1 MKKIGI
7 KYRSLA
13 KRFFAATLILLVLAG
28 CNALPNGLSIS
39 ATTQEPLPTIV
50 LDDSTPATGGAAP
63 SQGEASG
70 VIASGVMVPAE
81 EAEMAFS
88 IGGNVEAVNVA
99 VGDRVEAGQLLIQLS
114 GREKLVAAVESA
126 NLELLGAMQAL
137 DELQKNLP
145 DAQTEALEAVT
156 SAREEVRDAERV
168 LHSLNTPAEDIDVE
182 AAWATVVLAGDKLD
196 KAREDYQ
203 PYENKSEENLIRAG
217 LLNKLAEAQAIYD
230 DAVRRYNNLAGI
242 TGSEFDRS
250 QAEARLS
257 IAQSRLALAQQE
269 YEELLNGPDPDQVA
283 LAEARIQNAR
293 AQIEASQSAMADLEL
308 KAPFTGTVGRLNI
321 HTGEWVIP
329 GQPVI
334 VLADLDNLRAETT
347 DLSERDIPKVEIG
360 QPVTVFLEALNQTV
374 TGRVSEISPLADT
387 LGGDVVYS
395 TKIDLDTSIP
405 GLRAGMS
412 VEVQFGTSQ

>member
-1 MKKIGI
+1 MEKIGI

-39 ATTQEPLPTIV
+39 AATQEPLPTIV

-114 GREKLVAAVESA
+114 GREKLVAVVESA

-145 DAQTEALEAVT
+145 DEQTEALEAVT

-321 HTGEWVIP
+321 HSGEWVIP

-395 TKIDLDTSIP
+395 TKIDLDTITP

>member
-39 ATTQEPLPTIV
+39 AATQEPLPTIV

-145 DAQTEALEAVT
+145 DEQTEALEAVT

-321 HTGEWVIP
+321 HSGEWVIP

-395 TKIDLDTSIP
+395 TKIDLDTITP

>member
-1 MKKIGI
+1 
-7 KYRSLA
+7 
-13 KRFFAATLILLVLAG
+13 
-28 CNALPNGLSIS
+28 
-39 ATTQEPLPTIV
+39 
-50 LDDSTPATGGAAP
+50 
-63 SQGEASG
+63 
-70 VIASGVMVPAE
+70 MVPAE

-114 GREKLVAAVESA
+114 GREKLVAVVESA

-145 DAQTEALEAVT
+145 DEQTEAFEAVT

-257 IAQSRLALAQQE
+257 IAQSRLAQAQQE

-321 HTGEWVIP
+321 HSGEWVIP

-395 TKIDLDTSIP
+395 TKIDLDTITP

>member
-1 MKKIGI
+1 MKDIGI
-7 KYRSLA
+7 IYRSLA
-13 KRFFAATLILLVLAG
+13 KRFFAPALILLVLAG
-28 CNALPNGLSIS
+28 CNALPDGLSIS
-39 ATTQEPLPTIV
+39 AATQEPLPTIV
-50 LDDSTPATGGAAP
+50 LDDFTPATGGAAP

-126 NLELLGAMQAL
+126 NLELLGAMQGL

-145 DAQTEALEAVT
+145 DEQTEALEAVT

-283 LAEARIQNAR
+283 LAEARIQNAQ

-321 HTGEWVIP
+321 HSGEWVIP

-334 VLADLDNLRAETT
+334 VLADLGNLRAETT

-395 TKIDLDTSIP
+395 TKIDLDTITP

>member
-1 MKKIGI
+1 
-7 KYRSLA
+7 
-13 KRFFAATLILLVLAG
+13 LILLVLAG
-28 CNALPNGLSIS
+28 CNGLPNGLSIS

-126 NLELLGAMQAL
+126 NLELLSAMQAL

-145 DAQTEALEAVT
+145 DEQTEALEAVT

-321 HTGEWVIP
+321 HSGEWVIP

-395 TKIDLDTSIP
+395 TKIDLDTITP

>member
-39 ATTQEPLPTIV
+39 AATQEPLPTIV

-145 DAQTEALEAVT
+145 DEQTEALEAVT

-395 TKIDLDTSIP
+395 TKIDLDTITP

>member
-1 MKKIGI
+1 
-7 KYRSLA
+7 
-13 KRFFAATLILLVLAG
+13 
-28 CNALPNGLSIS
+28 LSIS
-39 ATTQEPLPTIV
+39 AATQEPLPTIV

-114 GREKLVAAVESA
+114 GREKLVAVVESA

-145 DAQTEALEAVT
+145 DEQTEAFEAVT

-168 LHSLNTPAEDIDVE
+168 LHSLNTPAEDIDIE

-321 HTGEWVIP
+321 HSGEWVIP

-395 TKIDLDTSIP
+395 TKIDLDTITP

>member
-114 GREKLVAAVESA
+114 GREKLVAVVESA

-145 DAQTEALEAVT
+145 DEQTEALEAVT

-321 HTGEWVIP
+321 HSGEWVIP

-395 TKIDLDTSIP
+395 TKIDLDTITP

>member
-99 VGDRVEAGQLLIQLS
+99 VGDRVEAGQVLIQLS
-114 GREKLVAAVESA
+114 GRERLVAAVESA

-145 DAQTEALEAVT
+145 DAQTEALQAVT
-156 SAREEVRDAERV
+156 SAREEVRDAERA

-321 HTGEWVIP
+321 HSGEWVIP

-395 TKIDLDTSIP
+395 TKIDLDTITP

>member
-1 MKKIGI
+1 
-7 KYRSLA
+7 
-13 KRFFAATLILLVLAG
+13 
-28 CNALPNGLSIS
+28 LSIS
-39 ATTQEPLPTIV
+39 AATQEPLPTIV

-99 VGDRVEAGQLLIQLS
+99 VGDRVEAGQVLIQLS
-114 GREKLVAAVESA
+114 GRERLVAAVESA

-145 DAQTEALEAVT
+145 DEQTEALEAVT

-321 HTGEWVIP
+321 HSGEWVIP